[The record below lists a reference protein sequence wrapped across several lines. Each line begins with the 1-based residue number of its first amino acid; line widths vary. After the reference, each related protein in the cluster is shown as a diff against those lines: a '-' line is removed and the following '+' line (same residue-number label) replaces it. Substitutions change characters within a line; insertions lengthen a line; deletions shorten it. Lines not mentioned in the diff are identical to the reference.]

1 MVERTKN
8 ILIPRGKVERL
19 YKVKDETRKGFF
31 RTERER
37 ERKKESYS
45 RFCKKI
51 IFNGRSLKM

>member
-1 MVERTKN
+1 M
-8 ILIPRGKVERL
+8 ERL